1 MARLFV
7 ALLLPEEIKDEL
19 VKAQKALRKLNQV
32 EGNFIRRENL
42 HLTLKFLGHIEEA
55 LIPSI
60 IESLRLIK
68 ADPITLTLQH
78 LGTFPQRSRIH
89 VIWASVIS
97 KAIHALAKDINDALI
112 KVGPPEERAFEAHL
126 TLVRVKKIR
135 REAHFQES
143 LRHIAL
149 KPLSFFAHQFVLMES
164 KLSHEGASYEVMEQ
178 FEL

>member
-19 VKAQKALRKLNQV
+19 LKAQKAVRKLNQV

-55 LIPSI
+55 LIPPI
-60 IESLRLIK
+60 IEILRLIK
-68 ADPITLTLQH
+68 ADPIELSLHH
-78 LGTFPQRSRIH
+78 LGTFPQRNRIH
-89 VIWASVIS
+89 VVWASVMS
-97 KAIHALAKDINDALI
+97 NALHTLAKDINNALI
-112 KVGPPEERAFEAHL
+112 DLSPSEERAFQAHL

-135 REAHFQES
+135 REAHFLES
-143 LRHIAL
+143 LQHIAM

-164 KLSHEGASYEVMEQ
+164 KLSHEGATYEVMER